1 MAPDTGGGNQSQY
14 KKQISHTTKI
24 TAFSYRGINKRIK
37 NVKHANHKP
46 RSEIAIVFE
55 ASWWK
60 GIFDIEYVQEVRYVE
75 SPAKSAH
82 SQSHS

>member
-55 ASWWK
+55 ASCPIDQVRLNS
-60 GIFDIEYVQEVRYVE
+60 IFYTI
-75 SPAKSAH
+75 
-82 SQSHS
+82 